1 VTPDPNAGDSAT
13 AGARSRVG
21 DSTDAGE
28 RTNAA
33 LRALAEPNRRAILS
47 LVTNQEMAAGE
58 IAAHFAVTRPAI
70 SQHLGVLRDAGL
82 ITERRVGTRRRYR
95 LRPEGIDELRAFLE
109 TLWSDALGRFKA
121 RAEDR

>member
-1 VTPDPNAGDSAT
+1 M
-13 AGARSRVG
+13 G
-21 DSTDAGE
+21 DSTDAAA
-28 RTNAA
+28 RTDAA
-33 LRALAEPNRRAILS
+33 LRALAEPNRRAILA

-70 SQHLGVLRDAGL
+70 SQHLGVLREAGL
-82 ITERRVGTRRRYR
+82 VTERRLGTRRFYR
-95 LRPEGIDELRAFLE
+95 VRPEGVEELRAFLE